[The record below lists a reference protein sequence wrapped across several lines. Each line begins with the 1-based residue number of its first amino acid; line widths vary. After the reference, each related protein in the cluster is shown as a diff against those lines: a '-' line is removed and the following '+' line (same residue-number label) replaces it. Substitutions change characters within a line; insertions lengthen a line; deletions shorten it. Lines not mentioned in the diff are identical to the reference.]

1 MMDKKGK
8 KALYA
13 EKKSRSP
20 KAPQPDTDSL
30 EIQLLKECEG
40 KSIPV
45 RPFAYNLVEVC
56 VALRAQ
62 ISQHI
67 VV

>member
-13 EKKSRSP
+13 EKRAGARRP
-20 KAPQPDTDSL
+20 RQPDIDSL

-56 VALRAQ
+56 VALRAE